1 MISDFSK
8 VDHPALLHHAFLALS
23 AFAQKNGCYELPWT
37 GRLDM
42 LDAVLD
48 LAKSL
53 DNHGILNY
61 DDRLS
66 ARIVRQLSFGSRAVL
81 SPMCAAIGGIVG

>member
-1 MISDFSK
+1 
-8 VDHPALLHHAFLALS
+8 
-23 AFAQKNGCYELPWT
+23 
-37 GRLDM
+37 M

-48 LAKSL
+48 LPKSL

-66 ARIVRQLSFGSRAVL
+66 DRIVRQLSFGSRAVL
-81 SPMCAAIGGIVG
+81 SPMCAAIGGIFG